1 MASYLNVVEVA
12 YRATLEEQD
21 DTGVWFTHAMKN
33 GGADVG
39 LLLRGNAVNYAAKGQ
54 DASGLTIGSTS
65 LVGPP
70 RIGDDLTALMKT
82 NAKVYV
88 VKEDLEERGIS
99 NGDIIDGIE
108 EITRKGIAKLF
119 GSFDRILHW

>member
-65 LVGPP
+65 LGVPP